1 MSLDIYLVKDEE
13 VLWENNITHNL
24 TRLADA
30 VDLYIVMWCAD
41 ELGITTAKEALPIL
55 TRGLNS
61 LVQMHPDFYNHLEP
75 ENGWGTYGGLVKF
88 VVDYIQ
94 ACVKYPDAIIEI
106 SK

>member
-1 MSLDIYLVKDEE
+1 MSLDVSLYQNDDYV
-13 VLWENNITHNL
+13 WGRNITHNL

-30 VDLYIVMWCAD
+30 ADLYKLMWCPY
-41 ELGITTAKEALPIL
+41 ELGITIAQQAIPLLI
-55 TRGLNS
+55 RGLNS
-61 LVQMHPDFYNHLEP
+61 LIQMHPDFYNPLEP
-75 ENGWGTYGGLVKF
+75 ENGWGNYRGLVEF